1 MSSLFVGHVDDR
13 VAARRA
19 DRTGRGP
26 VTPTSVRAGCRGGP
40 LPVGTAPAPGTL
52 GAMHSVVLYTRPGC
66 HLCDVARVVVQAV
79 VADLGATCAEVDIRS
94 SPELLLEYATRIP
107 VVEVDGREHAHFRV
121 DADRLRQALGGGGAI
136 GS

>member
-1 MSSLFVGHVDDR
+1 
-13 VAARRA
+13 
-19 DRTGRGP
+19 
-26 VTPTSVRAGCRGGP
+26 
-40 LPVGTAPAPGTL
+40 
-52 GAMHSVVLYTRPGC
+52 MHSVVLYTRPGC

-121 DADRLRQALGGGGAI
+121 DPDRLRDALGGGRAGEP
-136 GS
+136 